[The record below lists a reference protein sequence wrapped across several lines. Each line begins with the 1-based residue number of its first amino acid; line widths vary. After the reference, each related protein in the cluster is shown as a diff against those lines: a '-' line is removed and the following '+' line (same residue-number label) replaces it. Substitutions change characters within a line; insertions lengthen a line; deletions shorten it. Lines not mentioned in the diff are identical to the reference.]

1 MCAGHISKGNLS
13 FVGQF
18 AYADAID
25 ALDTTKLLT
34 NPSVPCGI
42 LGSLSL
48 VVDFNVELPILNT
61 ARGTRVEPIARLGFV
76 VDKRLRHGGL
86 AKA

>member
-25 ALDTTKLLT
+25 ALDATKLLT
-34 NPSVPCGI
+34 YPSIPCGI
-42 LGSLSL
+42 LGGLSL
-48 VVDFNVELPILNT
+48 VIDLDVEFTELNT
-61 ARGTRVEPIARLGFV
+61 AHSACVEPIANLSFV
-76 VDKRLRHGGL
+76 VD
-86 AKA
+86 